1 MYHYLGVAAHP
12 LLYKLNEVYN
22 VISRQF
28 GQATVFNEPVNYTFE
43 IELDAELMDIAS
55 SIPQLADD
63 RKAIKDKFRELSKF
77 LIWPIESASGY
88 YWEICNIY
96 LCTRHKQLTHSAKM
110 YLGCMMREDRAWQ
123 RPEETTIAR
132 DFYLQQGAC

>member
-55 SIPQLADD
+55 SIPQLA
-63 RKAIKDKFRELSKF
+63 AIEKRLKTSSVNFPNFSFGRLNQLLVTIGKY
-77 LIWPIESASGY
+77 ATY
-88 YWEICNIY
+88 IY
-96 LCTRHKQLTHSAKM
+96 VQDISS
-110 YLGCMMREDRAWQ
+110 
-123 RPEETTIAR
+123 
-132 DFYLQQGAC
+132 